1 MCGFTGIISK
11 KEYND
16 GSVRS
21 MLDSIRHRGPDNL
34 SFYENENLHL
44 GFARLQIID
53 LDPRSNQPMIDEE
66 TGAVIVFNG
75 EVYNYKELRQDLQGN
90 GVKFKTT
97 SDTEVILKGYL
108 KYGKSILSKLRGMFA
123 FAIFHKNKVFM
134 ARDHFGIKPLYYGFN
149 DKGEFIFGS
158 ELKAL
163 ISNKFFS
170 PRLNNNSLFSYLEL
184 QHVCGEDTMIDG
196 VKRLK
201 NGYYLEIS
209 NIEESLYPI
218 TGEYFK
224 FQMSNDKI
232 TNLDDAIYMIR
243 KAVHN
248 SVELHKNADVK
259 VGTFLSGGIDSS
271 YITALT
277 KPEMSFSVGFSEEEG
292 KFDESGLAKKL
303 CEILGVKLNRLIID
317 KNEVFENLDDI
328 IYHLDE
334 PQANLSSIP
343 LYFLSRLARENA
355 TVVLSGEGA
364 DEFFGGY
371 ELYREDSAIEKYLKL
386 PKNLRKGLKG
396 VSKILPSSG
405 IKRRMEKGALEP
417 KDLFVGEANISS
429 PSEVR
434 DILSNRYKN
443 GTDARQFTSK
453 FFKNVDE
460 LSGKQLVD
468 LNSFMQY
475 DILLKGDRMSM
486 AHSLELRVPFLDL
499 EVWSVARRLSSD
511 LKVRG
516 NITKYALR
524 EAAKEVLPEEWYKR
538 PKKGFPVPFR
548 DFLREDN
555 FYNKFYEVLSSE
567 LCDDFFDRSVV
578 LDMLKEHKDG
588 VKRNHRRLYSY
599 YVFLVWYDLYINR
612 RGIC

>member
-16 GSVRS
+16 DSIRS
-21 MLDSIRHRGPDNL
+21 MLESIRHRGPDNL

-53 LDPRSNQPMIDEE
+53 LDSRSNQPMIDEE

-184 QHVCGEDTMIDG
+184 QHVCGEDTMIEG
-196 VKRLK
+196 IKRLK
-201 NGYYLEIS
+201 NGHYLEIS
-209 NIEESLYPI
+209 NIEDSLYPI
-218 TGEYFK
+218 TGEYFQ

-303 CEILGVKLNRLIID
+303 CEILGIKLNRLIID
-317 KNEVFENLDDI
+317 KNEVLENLDDI

-343 LYFLSRLARENA
+343 LYFLSKLARENA

-371 ELYREDSAIEKYLKL
+371 DLYREDSAIEKYLKL

-396 VSKILPSSG
+396 ASKILPDSSL
-405 IKRRMEKGALEP
+405 KRRMEKGALEP

-434 DILSNRYKN
+434 DILSNRYKE
-443 GTDARQFTSK
+443 GMEARQFTSK

-516 NITKYALR
+516 NVTKFALR
-524 EAAKEVLPEEWYKR
+524 EAAKEVLPEEWYTR

-548 DFLREDN
+548 DFLKEDN

-567 LCDDFFDRSVV
+567 LCDDFFDRSAV

>member
-16 GSVRS
+16 DSIRS

-317 KNEVFENLDDI
+317 KNEVFENFDYI

-343 LYFLSRLARENA
+343 LYFLSKLARENA

>member
-16 GSVRS
+16 DSIRS
-21 MLDSIRHRGPDNL
+21 MLESIRHRGPDNL

-53 LDPRSNQPMIDEE
+53 LDSRSNQPMIDEE

-123 FAIFHKNKVFM
+123 FAIFHKNRVFM

-184 QHVCGEDTMIDG
+184 QHVCGEDTMIEG
-196 VKRLK
+196 IKRLK
-201 NGYYLEIS
+201 NGHYLEIS
-209 NIEESLYPI
+209 NIEDSLYPI
-218 TGEYFK
+218 TGEYFQ

-232 TNLDDAIYMIR
+232 TNLDDAVYMIR

-303 CEILGVKLNRLIID
+303 CEILGIKLNRLIID
-317 KNEVFENLDDI
+317 KNEVLENLDDI

-343 LYFLSRLARENA
+343 LYFLSKLARENA

-371 ELYREDSAIEKYLKL
+371 DLYREDSAIEKYLKL

-396 VSKILPSSG
+396 ASKILPDSSL
-405 IKRRMEKGALEP
+405 KRRMEKGALEP

-434 DILSNRYKN
+434 EILSNRYKD
-443 GTDARQFTSK
+443 GMEARQFTSK

-516 NITKYALR
+516 NVTKFALR
-524 EAAKEVLPEEWYKR
+524 EAAKEVLPEEWYTR

-548 DFLREDN
+548 DFLKEDN

-567 LCDDFFDRSVV
+567 LCDDFFDRSAV

>member
-16 GSVRS
+16 DSIRS

-134 ARDHFGIKPLYYGFN
+134 ARDHFGIKPLYY
-149 DKGEFIFGS
+149 GEFIFGS

-343 LYFLSRLARENA
+343 LYFLSKLARENA

>member
-16 GSVRS
+16 DSIRS

-343 LYFLSRLARENA
+343 LYFLSKLARENA

-443 GTDARQFTSK
+443 GKDARQFTSK

>member
-16 GSVRS
+16 DSIRS

-97 SDTEVILKGYL
+97 SDTEVILKGFL
-108 KYGKSILSKLRGMFA
+108 KYGKSILLKLRGMFA

-317 KNEVFENLDDI
+317 KNEVFKNLDDI

-343 LYFLSRLARENA
+343 LYFLSKLARENA

>member
-16 GSVRS
+16 DSIRS

-343 LYFLSRLARENA
+343 LYFLSKLARENA

-386 PKNLRKGLKG
+386 SKNLRKGLKG

>member
-16 GSVRS
+16 DSIRS
-21 MLDSIRHRGPDNL
+21 MLESIRHRGPDNL

-53 LDPRSNQPMIDEE
+53 LDPRSNQPMIDEA

-90 GVKFKTT
+90 GVEFKTT

-184 QHVCGEDTMIDG
+184 QHVCGEDTMIEG
-196 VKRLK
+196 IKRLK
-201 NGYYLEIS
+201 NGHYLEIS

-224 FQMSNDKI
+224 FQMSNDEI
-232 TNLDDAIYMIR
+232 TDLDDAVYMIR
-243 KAVHN
+243 KAVNN

-303 CEILGVKLNRLIID
+303 CEILGIKLNRLIID
-317 KNEVFENLDDI
+317 KNEVLENLDDI

-343 LYFLSRLARENA
+343 LYFLSKLARENA

-396 VSKILPSSG
+396 ASKILPDSSL
-405 IKRRMEKGALEP
+405 KRRMEKGALEP

-434 DILSNRYKN
+434 DILSNRYKD
-443 GTDARQFTSK
+443 GMEARQFTSN

-516 NITKYALR
+516 NVTKFALR
-524 EAAKEVLPEEWYKR
+524 EAAKEVLPEEWYTR

-567 LCDDFFDRSVV
+567 LCDDFFDRSAV

>member
-16 GSVRS
+16 DSIRS

-53 LDPRSNQPMIDEE
+53 LDSRSNQPMIDEE

-343 LYFLSRLARENA
+343 LYFLSKLARENA

>member
-16 GSVRS
+16 DSIRS

-209 NIEESLYPI
+209 NVEESLYPI

-277 KPEMSFSVGFSEEEG
+277 KPEMSFSVGSV
-292 KFDESGLAKKL
+292 S
-303 CEILGVKLNRLIID
+303 
-317 KNEVFENLDDI
+317 
-328 IYHLDE
+328 YTHL
-334 PQANLSSIP
+334 
-343 LYFLSRLARENA
+343 
-355 TVVLSGEGA
+355 
-364 DEFFGGY
+364 
-371 ELYREDSAIEKYLKL
+371 
-386 PKNLRKGLKG
+386 
-396 VSKILPSSG
+396 
-405 IKRRMEKGALEP
+405 
-417 KDLFVGEANISS
+417 
-429 PSEVR
+429 
-434 DILSNRYKN
+434 
-443 GTDARQFTSK
+443 
-453 FFKNVDE
+453 
-460 LSGKQLVD
+460 
-468 LNSFMQY
+468 
-475 DILLKGDRMSM
+475 
-486 AHSLELRVPFLDL
+486 
-499 EVWSVARRLSSD
+499 
-511 LKVRG
+511 
-516 NITKYALR
+516 
-524 EAAKEVLPEEWYKR
+524 
-538 PKKGFPVPFR
+538 
-548 DFLREDN
+548 
-555 FYNKFYEVLSSE
+555 
-567 LCDDFFDRSVV
+567 
-578 LDMLKEHKDG
+578 
-588 VKRNHRRLYSY
+588 
-599 YVFLVWYDLYINR
+599 
-612 RGIC
+612 

>member
-16 GSVRS
+16 DSIRS
-21 MLDSIRHRGPDNL
+21 MLESIRHRGPDNL

-53 LDPRSNQPMIDEE
+53 LDSRSNQPMIDEE

-184 QHVCGEDTMIDG
+184 QHVCGEDTMIEG
-196 VKRLK
+196 IKRLK
-201 NGYYLEIS
+201 NGHYLEIS
-209 NIEESLYPI
+209 NIEDSLYPI
-218 TGEYFK
+218 TGEYFQ

-232 TNLDDAIYMIR
+232 TNLDDAVYMIR

-303 CEILGVKLNRLIID
+303 CEILGIKLNRLIID
-317 KNEVFENLDDI
+317 KNEVLENLDDI

-343 LYFLSRLARENA
+343 LYFLSKLARENA

-371 ELYREDSAIEKYLKL
+371 DLYREDSAIEKYLKL

-396 VSKILPSSG
+396 ASKILADSSL
-405 IKRRMEKGALEP
+405 KRRMEKGALEP

-434 DILSNRYKN
+434 DILSNRYKD
-443 GTDARQFTSK
+443 GMEARQFTSN

-468 LNSFMQY
+468 LNCFMQY

-516 NITKYALR
+516 NVTKLALR
-524 EAAKEVLPEEWYKR
+524 EAAKEVLPEEWYTR

-548 DFLREDN
+548 DFLKEDN

-567 LCDDFFDRSVV
+567 LCDDFFDRSAV

>member
-16 GSVRS
+16 DSIRS
-21 MLDSIRHRGPDNL
+21 MLESIRHRGPDNL

-53 LDPRSNQPMIDEE
+53 LDPRSNQPMIDKE

-90 GVKFKTT
+90 GVQFKTT

-184 QHVCGEDTMIDG
+184 QHVCGEDTMIEG
-196 VKRLK
+196 IKRLK
-201 NGYYLEIS
+201 NGHYLEIS
-209 NIEESLYPI
+209 NIEDSLYPI
-218 TGEYFK
+218 TGEYFQ

-232 TNLDDAIYMIR
+232 TDLDDAVYMIR

-303 CEILGVKLNRLIID
+303 CEILGIKLNRLIID
-317 KNEVFENLDDI
+317 KNEVLENLDDI
-328 IYHLDE
+328 ICHLDE

-343 LYFLSRLARENA
+343 LYFLSKLARENA

-371 ELYREDSAIEKYLKL
+371 DLYREDSAIEKYLKL
-386 PKNLRKGLKG
+386 PKNLRKGLK
-396 VSKILPSSG
+396 VASKILPDSSL
-405 IKRRMEKGALEP
+405 KRRMEKGALEP

-434 DILSNRYKN
+434 DILSNRYKD
-443 GTDARQFTSK
+443 GMEARQFTSK

-516 NITKYALR
+516 NVTKFALR
-524 EAAKEVLPEEWYKR
+524 EAAKEVLPEEWYTR

-548 DFLREDN
+548 DFLKEDN

-567 LCDDFFDRSVV
+567 LCDDFFDRSAV

>member
-16 GSVRS
+16 DSIRS

-343 LYFLSRLARENA
+343 LYFLSKLARENA

-538 PKKGFPVPFR
+538 PKKGFPVPFK

>member
-16 GSVRS
+16 DSIRS

-343 LYFLSRLARENA
+343 LYFLSKLARENA

-386 PKNLRKGLKG
+386 PKNLRKGFKG
-396 VSKILPSSG
+396 ISKILPSSG

>member
-16 GSVRS
+16 DSIRS

-34 SFYENENLHL
+34 SLYENENLHL

-108 KYGKSILSKLRGMFA
+108 KYGKSIFSKLRGMFA

-343 LYFLSRLARENA
+343 LYFLSKLARENA

-417 KDLFVGEANISS
+417 KDLFVGETNISS

>member
-16 GSVRS
+16 DSIRS
-21 MLDSIRHRGPDNL
+21 MLESIRHRGPDNL

-90 GVKFKTT
+90 GVQFKTT

-184 QHVCGEDTMIDG
+184 QHVCGEDTMIEG
-196 VKRLK
+196 IKRLK
-201 NGYYLEIS
+201 NGHYLEIS
-209 NIEESLYPI
+209 NIEDSLYPI
-218 TGEYFK
+218 TGEYFQ

-232 TNLDDAIYMIR
+232 TDLDDAVYMIR

-343 LYFLSRLARENA
+343 LYFLSKLARENA

>member
-16 GSVRS
+16 DSIRS

-149 DKGEFIFGS
+149 DKGVFIFGS

-343 LYFLSRLARENA
+343 LYFLSKLARENA

>member
-16 GSVRS
+16 DSIRS
-21 MLDSIRHRGPDNL
+21 MLESIRHRGPDNL

-53 LDPRSNQPMIDEE
+53 LDSRSNQPMIDEE

-184 QHVCGEDTMIDG
+184 QHVCGEDTMIEG
-196 VKRLK
+196 IKRLK
-201 NGYYLEIS
+201 NGHYLEIS
-209 NIEESLYPI
+209 NIEDSLYPI
-218 TGEYFK
+218 TGEYFQ

-232 TNLDDAIYMIR
+232 TNLDDAVYMIR

-303 CEILGVKLNRLIID
+303 CEILGIKLNRLIID
-317 KNEVFENLDDI
+317 KNEVLENLDDI

-343 LYFLSRLARENA
+343 LYFLSKLARENA

-371 ELYREDSAIEKYLKL
+371 DLYREDSAIEKYLKL

-396 VSKILPSSG
+396 ASKILPDSSL
-405 IKRRMEKGALEP
+405 KRRMEKGALEP

-434 DILSNRYKN
+434 DILSNRYKD
-443 GTDARQFTSK
+443 GMEARQFTSK

-516 NITKYALR
+516 NVTKFSLR
-524 EAAKEVLPEEWYKR
+524 EAAKEVLPEEWYTR

-548 DFLREDN
+548 DFLKEDN

-567 LCDDFFDRSVV
+567 LCDDFFDRSAV

>member
-16 GSVRS
+16 DSIRS
-21 MLDSIRHRGPDNL
+21 MLESIRHRGPDNL

-53 LDPRSNQPMIDEE
+53 LDSRSNQPMIDEE

-184 QHVCGEDTMIDG
+184 QHVCGEDTMIEG
-196 VKRLK
+196 IKRLK
-201 NGYYLEIS
+201 NGHYLEIS
-209 NIEESLYPI
+209 NIEDSLYPI
-218 TGEYFK
+218 TGEYFQ

-303 CEILGVKLNRLIID
+303 CEILGIKLNRLIID
-317 KNEVFENLDDI
+317 KNEVLENLDDI

-343 LYFLSRLARENA
+343 LYFLSKLARENA

-371 ELYREDSAIEKYLKL
+371 DLYREDSAIEKYLKL

-396 VSKILPSSG
+396 ASKILPDSSL
-405 IKRRMEKGALEP
+405 KRRMEKGALEP
-417 KDLFVGEANISS
+417 KELFVGEANISS

-434 DILSNRYKN
+434 DILSNRYKE
-443 GTDARQFTSK
+443 GMEARQFTSK

-516 NITKYALR
+516 NVTKFALR
-524 EAAKEVLPEEWYKR
+524 EAAKEVLPEEWYTR

-548 DFLREDN
+548 DFLKEDN

-567 LCDDFFDRSVV
+567 LCDDFFDRSAV

>member
-16 GSVRS
+16 DSIRS

-75 EVYNYKELRQDLQGN
+75 EVYNYKELRQNLQGN

-343 LYFLSRLARENA
+343 LYFLSKLARENA

>member
-16 GSVRS
+16 DSIRS

-243 KAVHN
+243 KAVNN

-343 LYFLSRLARENA
+343 LYFLSKLARENA

-396 VSKILPSSG
+396 ISKILPSSG

>member
-16 GSVRS
+16 DSIRS

-163 ISNKFFS
+163 ILNKFFS

-343 LYFLSRLARENA
+343 LYFLSKLARENA

>member
-16 GSVRS
+16 DSIRS

-232 TNLDDAIYMIR
+232 TNLDDAVYMIR

-303 CEILGVKLNRLIID
+303 CEILGIKLNRLIID
-317 KNEVFENLDDI
+317 KNEVLENLDDI

-343 LYFLSRLARENA
+343 LYFLSKLARENA

-371 ELYREDSAIEKYLKL
+371 DLYREDSAIEKYLKL

-396 VSKILPSSG
+396 ASKILPDSSL
-405 IKRRMEKGALEP
+405 KRRMEKGALEP

-434 DILSNRYKN
+434 DILSNRYKD
-443 GTDARQFTSK
+443 GMEARQFTSK

-516 NITKYALR
+516 NVTKFALR
-524 EAAKEVLPEEWYKR
+524 EAAKEVLPEEWYTR

-548 DFLREDN
+548 DFLKEDN

-567 LCDDFFDRSVV
+567 LCDDFFDRSAV

>member
-16 GSVRS
+16 DSIRS
-21 MLDSIRHRGPDNL
+21 MLESIRHRGPDNL

-53 LDPRSNQPMIDEE
+53 LDPRSNQPMIDEA

-90 GVKFKTT
+90 GVEFKTT

-184 QHVCGEDTMIDG
+184 QHVCGEDTMIEG
-196 VKRLK
+196 IKRLK
-201 NGYYLEIS
+201 NGHYLEIS

-224 FQMSNDKI
+224 FQMSNDEI
-232 TNLDDAIYMIR
+232 TDLDDAVYMIR
-243 KAVHN
+243 KAVNN

-303 CEILGVKLNRLIID
+303 CEILGIKLNRLIID
-317 KNEVFENLDDI
+317 KNEVIENLDDI

-343 LYFLSRLARENA
+343 LYFLSKLARENA

-396 VSKILPSSG
+396 ASKILPDSSL
-405 IKRRMEKGALEP
+405 KRRMEKGALEP

-434 DILSNRYKN
+434 DILSNRYKD
-443 GTDARQFTSK
+443 GMEARQFTSN

-516 NITKYALR
+516 NVTKFALR
-524 EAAKEVLPEEWYKR
+524 EAAKEVLPEEWYTR

-567 LCDDFFDRSVV
+567 LCDDFFDRSAV

-588 VKRNHRRLYSY
+588 VKKNHRRLYSY

>member
-16 GSVRS
+16 DSIRS
-21 MLDSIRHRGPDNL
+21 MLESICHRGPDNL

-53 LDPRSNQPMIDEE
+53 LDSRSNQPMIDEE

-184 QHVCGEDTMIDG
+184 QHVCGEDTMIEG
-196 VKRLK
+196 IKRLK
-201 NGYYLEIS
+201 NGHYLEIS
-209 NIEESLYPI
+209 NIEDSLYPI
-218 TGEYFK
+218 TGEYFQ

-232 TNLDDAIYMIR
+232 TNLNDAVYMIR

-303 CEILGVKLNRLIID
+303 CEILGIKLNRLIID
-317 KNEVFENLDDI
+317 KNEVLENLDDI

-343 LYFLSRLARENA
+343 LYFLSKLARENA

-371 ELYREDSAIEKYLKL
+371 DLYREDSAIEKYLKL

-396 VSKILPSSG
+396 ASKILPDSSL
-405 IKRRMEKGALEP
+405 KRRMEKGALEP

-434 DILSNRYKN
+434 DILSNRYKD
-443 GTDARQFTSK
+443 GMEARQFTSK

-516 NITKYALR
+516 NVTKFALR
-524 EAAKEVLPEEWYKR
+524 EAAKEVLPEEWYTR

-548 DFLREDN
+548 DFLKEDN

-567 LCDDFFDRSVV
+567 LCDDFFDRSAV

>member
-16 GSVRS
+16 DSIRS

-196 VKRLK
+196 VKRLN

-343 LYFLSRLARENA
+343 LYFLSKLARENA

>member
-16 GSVRS
+16 DSVRS
-21 MLDSIRHRGPDNL
+21 MLESIRHRGPDNL

-53 LDPRSNQPMIDEE
+53 LDSRSNQPMIDEE

-184 QHVCGEDTMIDG
+184 QHVCGEDTMIEG
-196 VKRLK
+196 IKRLK
-201 NGYYLEIS
+201 NGHYLEIS
-209 NIEESLYPI
+209 NIEDSLYPI
-218 TGEYFK
+218 TGEYFQ

-232 TNLDDAIYMIR
+232 TNLDDAVYMIR

-303 CEILGVKLNRLIID
+303 CEILGIKLNRLIID
-317 KNEVFENLDDI
+317 KNKVLENLDDI

-343 LYFLSRLARENA
+343 LYFLSKLARENA

-371 ELYREDSAIEKYLKL
+371 DLYREDSAIEKYLKL

-396 VSKILPSSG
+396 ASKILPDSSL
-405 IKRRMEKGALEP
+405 KRRMEKGALEP

-434 DILSNRYKN
+434 DILSNRYKD
-443 GTDARQFTSK
+443 GMEARQFTSK

-516 NITKYALR
+516 NVTKFALR
-524 EAAKEVLPEEWYKR
+524 EASKEVLPEEWYTR

-548 DFLREDN
+548 DFLKEDN

-567 LCDDFFDRSVV
+567 LCDDFFDRSAV

>member
-16 GSVRS
+16 DSIRS

-343 LYFLSRLARENA
+343 LYFLSKLARENA

-453 FFKNVDE
+453 FFKKVDE

>member
-16 GSVRS
+16 DSIRS

-277 KPEMSFSVGFSEEEG
+277 RPEMSFSVGFSEEEG

-343 LYFLSRLARENA
+343 LYFLSKLARENA

>member
-16 GSVRS
+16 DSIRS
-21 MLDSIRHRGPDNL
+21 MLESIRHRGPDNL

-53 LDPRSNQPMIDEE
+53 LDSRSNQPMIDEE

-123 FAIFHKNKVFM
+123 FAIFHKNRVFM

-184 QHVCGEDTMIDG
+184 QHVCGEDTMIEG
-196 VKRLK
+196 IKRLK
-201 NGYYLEIS
+201 NGHYLEIS
-209 NIEESLYPI
+209 NIEDSLYPI
-218 TGEYFK
+218 TGEYFQ

-232 TNLDDAIYMIR
+232 TNLDDAVYMIR

-303 CEILGVKLNRLIID
+303 CEILGIKLNRLIID
-317 KNEVFENLDDI
+317 KNEVLENLDDI

-343 LYFLSRLARENA
+343 LYFLSKLARENA

-371 ELYREDSAIEKYLKL
+371 DLYREDSAIEKYLKL

-396 VSKILPSSG
+396 ASKILPDSSL
-405 IKRRMEKGALEP
+405 KRRMEKGALEP

-434 DILSNRYKN
+434 DILSNRYKD
-443 GTDARQFTSK
+443 GMEARQFTSK

-516 NITKYALR
+516 NVTKFALR
-524 EAAKEVLPEEWYKR
+524 EAAKEVLPEEWYTR

-548 DFLREDN
+548 DFLKEDN

-567 LCDDFFDRSVV
+567 LCDDFFDRSAV

>member
-16 GSVRS
+16 DSIRS

-243 KAVHN
+243 KAVNN

-343 LYFLSRLARENA
+343 LYFLSKLARENA

-386 PKNLRKGLKG
+386 PKNLRKGLKS

>member
-16 GSVRS
+16 DSIRS
-21 MLDSIRHRGPDNL
+21 MLESIRHRGPDNL

-90 GVKFKTT
+90 GIEFKTT

-184 QHVCGEDTMIDG
+184 QHVCGEDTMIEG
-196 VKRLK
+196 IKRLK
-201 NGYYLEIS
+201 NGHYLEIS

-224 FQMSNDKI
+224 FQMSNDEI
-232 TNLDDAIYMIR
+232 TDLDDAVYMIR
-243 KAVHN
+243 KAVNN

-303 CEILGVKLNRLIID
+303 CEILGIKLNRLIID
-317 KNEVFENLDDI
+317 KNEVLENLDDI

-343 LYFLSRLARENA
+343 LYFLSKLARENA

-396 VSKILPSSG
+396 ASKILPDSSL
-405 IKRRMEKGALEP
+405 KRRMEKGALEP

-434 DILSNRYKN
+434 DILSNRYKD
-443 GTDARQFTSK
+443 GMEARQFTSN

-516 NITKYALR
+516 NVTKFALR
-524 EAAKEVLPEEWYKR
+524 EAAKEVLPEEWYTR

-567 LCDDFFDRSVV
+567 LCDDFFDRSAV

>member
-16 GSVRS
+16 DSIRS

-123 FAIFHKNKVFM
+123 FVIFHKNKVFM

-343 LYFLSRLARENA
+343 LYFLSKLARENA

>member
-16 GSVRS
+16 DSIRS
-21 MLDSIRHRGPDNL
+21 MLESIRHRGPDNL

-184 QHVCGEDTMIDG
+184 QHVCGEDTMIEG
-196 VKRLK
+196 IKRLK
-201 NGYYLEIS
+201 NGHYLEIS
-209 NIEESLYPI
+209 NIEDSLYPI
-218 TGEYFK
+218 TGEYFQ

-232 TNLDDAIYMIR
+232 TDLDDAIYMIR

-303 CEILGVKLNRLIID
+303 CEILGIKLNRLIID
-317 KNEVFENLDDI
+317 KNEVLENLDDI

-343 LYFLSRLARENA
+343 LYFLSKLARENA

-371 ELYREDSAIEKYLKL
+371 DLYREDSAIEKYLKL

-396 VSKILPSSG
+396 ASKILPDSSL
-405 IKRRMEKGALEP
+405 KRRMEKGALEP

-434 DILSNRYKN
+434 DILSNRYKD
-443 GTDARQFTSK
+443 GMEARQFTSK

-516 NITKYALR
+516 NVTKFALR
-524 EAAKEVLPEEWYKR
+524 EAAKEVLPEEWYTR

-548 DFLREDN
+548 DFLKEDN

-567 LCDDFFDRSVV
+567 LCDDFFDRSAV

>member
-16 GSVRS
+16 DSIRS

-343 LYFLSRLARENA
+343 LYFLSKLARENA

-386 PKNLRKGLKG
+386 PKNLRKGLKS

>member
-16 GSVRS
+16 DSIRS
-21 MLDSIRHRGPDNL
+21 MLESIRHRGPDNL

-53 LDPRSNQPMIDEE
+53 LDSRSNQPMIDEE

-184 QHVCGEDTMIDG
+184 QHVCGEDTMIEG
-196 VKRLK
+196 IKRLK
-201 NGYYLEIS
+201 NGHYLEIS
-209 NIEESLYPI
+209 NIEDSLYPI
-218 TGEYFK
+218 TGEYFQ

-232 TNLDDAIYMIR
+232 TNLDDAVYMIR

-303 CEILGVKLNRLIID
+303 CEILGIKLNRLIID
-317 KNEVFENLDDI
+317 KNEVLENLDDI

-343 LYFLSRLARENA
+343 LYFLSKLARENA

-371 ELYREDSAIEKYLKL
+371 DLYREDSAIEKYLKL

-396 VSKILPSSG
+396 ASKILPDSSL
-405 IKRRMEKGALEP
+405 KRRMEKGALEP

-434 DILSNRYKN
+434 DILSNRYKD
-443 GTDARQFTSK
+443 GMEARQFTSK

-516 NITKYALR
+516 NVTKFALR
-524 EAAKEVLPEEWYKR
+524 EAAKEVLPEEWYTR

-548 DFLREDN
+548 DFLKEDN

-567 LCDDFFDRSVV
+567 LCDDFFDRSAV

>member
-16 GSVRS
+16 DSIRS

-209 NIEESLYPI
+209 NVEESLYPI

-343 LYFLSRLARENA
+343 LYFLSKLARENA

>member
-16 GSVRS
+16 DSIRS

-303 CEILGVKLNRLIID
+303 CEILGIKLNRLIID
-317 KNEVFENLDDI
+317 KNEVLENLDDI

-343 LYFLSRLARENA
+343 LYFLSKLARENA

-371 ELYREDSAIEKYLKL
+371 DLYREDSAIEKYLKL

-396 VSKILPSSG
+396 ASKILPDSSL
-405 IKRRMEKGALEP
+405 KRRMEKGALEP

-434 DILSNRYKN
+434 DILSNRYKD
-443 GTDARQFTSK
+443 GMEARQFTSK

-499 EVWSVARRLSSD
+499 EVWSIARRLSSD

-516 NITKYALR
+516 NVTKFALR
-524 EAAKEVLPEEWYKR
+524 EAAKEVLPEEWYTR

-548 DFLREDN
+548 DFLKEDN

-567 LCDDFFDRSVV
+567 LCDDFFDRSAV